1 GLKWGIPNDSD
12 SRSDVLG
19 VRERTH
25 KSFHAYESLTATS
38 WSMAMHF
45 LENSFHRLISSVNA
59 STKSFNKFISFFPY
73 FKCEHLW
80 LTAAYVNRCIH
91 NKPRKRGT
99 DRRLSKKVMTD
110 GLNNLNAKLTVT
122 HQSTMCT
129 TSHLNLVIWQNQSIG

>member
-1 GLKWGIPNDSD
+1 
-12 SRSDVLG
+12 
-19 VRERTH
+19 
-25 KSFHAYESLTATS
+25 
-38 WSMAMHF
+38 
-45 LENSFHRLISSVNA
+45 A

-110 GLNNLNAKLTVT
+110 GLNNLTTKLTVT

-129 TSHLNLVIWQNQSIG
+129 TSHLNLVIWQNQSIGKSFGYGATTDDAFIRTRLVERLFSDKCNATRCVHDDAFIEERF